1 MNQIKTDG
9 RTVPVEEQL
18 DAEVLSFRAQF
29 DERSPLD
36 ELVHEGARRM
46 LQSAI
51 DAEVESLDSAMC
63 ERILQI
69 PAVLEFRDQL
79 IQGGFREIDVSNVEG
94 QRGALVCAIR
104 NAGGKNLR

>member
-51 DAEVESLDSAMC
+51 DAEVESFIAQHSN
-63 ERILQI
+63 R
-69 PAVLEFRDQL
+69 RDD
-79 IQGGFREIDVSNVEG
+79 QGR
-94 QRGALVCAIR
+94 RLVV
-104 NAGGKNLR
+104 